1 MGDKNLFSRR
11 LPEEYTEVSLEIQK
25 LCFPMDYPHIP
36 CKSKV
41 IVIGSSTLRV
51 MSNYSDIDSMIVVDL
66 PYSKPKLIFEFYEA
80 FKEKIKEL
88 INGYNHFTP
97 IITDIKC
104 GDKTH
109 WTVKEVLS
117 NAKHT
122 IAKRFFIDCLTDKAF
137 IKVDIVV
144 PYYDRYIEASAVY
157 YVRGLNDEWLGLNF
171 NDLAKAD
178 EFFKVLR
185 DTAHI
190 EYDGGKFMKVL
201 KRIFSMIKSIPNKKE
216 NDIILAKKLV
226 IFFRSEIGLISK
238 IASDLA
244 TLNLLFVGKKQ
255 FSNSF
260 ARSELENIRDKLIT
274 IYPQILSQNEI
285 KLITDIID
293 DFDDNNIKM
302 VIEKIDKLYG
312 DLSNIVNTFAK
323 YFIDKNIS
331 KSDQKLFF

>member
-1 MGDKNLFSRR
+1 MEDKNLFSRR
-11 LPEEYTEVSLEIQK
+11 LPDEYTEVSLEIQK
-25 LCFPMDYPHIP
+25 LCFPMNYQNIP

-41 IVIGSSTLRV
+41 IIIGSSTLRV
-51 MSNYSDIDSMIVVDL
+51 MSNYSDIDSMVVVDM
-66 PYSKPKLIFEFYEA
+66 PYSKPKLIFKFYEA

-88 INGYNHFTP
+88 LNGYNHFVP

-109 WTVKEVLS
+109 WTVKEVLA
-117 NAKHT
+117 NTKHS
-122 IAKRFFIDCLTDKAF
+122 ISKRFFADCLTDKAF

-171 NDLAKAD
+171 NDLSKAD
-178 EFFKVLR
+178 EFFKVLK

-201 KRIFSMIKSIPNKKE
+201 KRIFSMIKSIPNKTE
-216 NDIILAKKLV
+216 NNIDLAKKLV

-260 ARSELENIRDKLIT
+260 ARNELENMRDRLIT
-274 IYPQILSQNEI
+274 IYPQILSTDSI
-285 KLITDIID
+285 KLITEIID
-293 DFDDNNIKM
+293 DFDDKDILS

-312 DLSNIVNTFAK
+312 ELSNTVNMFAK
-323 YFIDKNIS
+323 FFIDKNIS
-331 KSDQKLFF
+331 KTDQKLFF